1 MNSGLRE
8 KGTTKA
14 AREHAAKVTGAL
26 ACNGLTL
33 DSDERLLAGGRIVG
47 EALLVVSMHRGWFP
61 PFGRL
66 IVTVREPTL

>member
-8 KGTTKA
+8 KGNCESR
-14 AREHAAKVTGAL
+14 ARTCCKVTGAL